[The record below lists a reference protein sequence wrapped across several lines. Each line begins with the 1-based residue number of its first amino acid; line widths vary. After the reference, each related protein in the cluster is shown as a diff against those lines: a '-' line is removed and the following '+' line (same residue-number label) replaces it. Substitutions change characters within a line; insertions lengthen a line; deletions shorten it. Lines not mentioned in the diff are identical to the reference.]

1 MGRADVRRAGVAGGF
16 TLPELLLA
24 LCTGLLV
31 AGAALQGLLAEARG
45 SQRLGQ
51 RLQERQMA
59 ARALALLRT
68 DVARAGAV
76 VLGGTGEGASAC
88 GLAGRAVLLHLE
100 GPAGVV
106 TYTAGAAPSA
116 IWRGQV
122 LMRCGPAFGLHGE
135 PSPGQAQ
142 NRVLVDGLE
151 RGGARA
157 ELAGAGLL
165 AVSLEG
171 GVSVRAVM
179 AARL

>member
-1 MGRADVRRAGVAGGF
+1 MCRAERSGVAAGAGF
-16 TLPELLLA
+16 SLPELLLA
-24 LCTGLLV
+24 LSVGVLV

-59 ARALALLRT
+59 ARALALIRA

-76 VLGGTGEGASAC
+76 LIGGTGLGASVC
-88 GLAGRAVLLHLE
+88 GLAGRTVLLHLDS
-100 GPAGVV
+100 PAGAI

-135 PSPGQAQ
+135 PSGGEFQ
-142 NRVLVDGLE
+142 NRVLLDGLAK
-151 RGGARA
+151 GGARA
-157 ELAGAGLL
+157 EASGVGVL
-165 AVSLEG
+165 AVSLQG
-171 GVSVRAVM
+171 GVRSQAVM

>member
-1 MGRADVRRAGVAGGF
+1 MGRAECRRAAVAAGF
-16 TLPELLLA
+16 SLPELLLA
-24 LCTGLLV
+24 LCTGVLV

-59 ARALALLRT
+59 ARALALIRA
-68 DVARAGAV
+68 DVARAHGV
-76 VLGGTGEGASAC
+76 VLGGTGGGTSAC
-88 GLAGRAVLLHLE
+88 GLAGRAVVLHLE
-100 GPAGVV
+100 SPAGAI

-135 PSPGQAQ
+135 PSAGESQ
-142 NRVLVDGLE
+142 NRVVLDGLE

-157 ELAGAGLL
+157 EASGVGVL
-165 AVSLEG
+165 AVSLQG
-171 GVSVRAVM
+171 GVSARAVM
-179 AARL
+179 AARR